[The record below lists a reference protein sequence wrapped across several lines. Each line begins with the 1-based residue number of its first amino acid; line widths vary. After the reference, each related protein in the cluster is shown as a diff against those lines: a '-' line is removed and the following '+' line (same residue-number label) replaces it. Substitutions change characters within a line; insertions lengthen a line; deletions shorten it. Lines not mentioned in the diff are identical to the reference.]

1 MTKFL
6 AIIGV
11 IVGIIVTLFVAV
23 IAGTLIGGC
32 VGWCVNL
39 MFPVVNASLNQVTG
53 LSLSGFEMGAV
64 LGFLS
69 GFVKSTNSNTKD
81 SK

>member
-1 MTKFL
+1 MTKIL
-6 AIIGV
+6 AIIGA

-23 IAGTLIGGC
+23 IAGTLIGGF

-39 MFPVVNASLNQVTG
+39 MFPVVNATLNQVSG
-53 LSLSGFEMGAV
+53 LSLDAFDMGAV

-69 GFVKSTNSNTKD
+69 GFIKSTTTKD

>member
-1 MTKFL
+1 
-6 AIIGV
+6 
-11 IVGIIVTLFVAV
+11 
-23 IAGTLIGGC
+23 
-32 VGWCVNL
+32 
-39 MFPVVNASLNQVTG
+39 MFPVVTASLNQVTG